1 MQHAFIVN
9 LDECQKKDMIIANEQ
24 YEKDGNGW
32 VDKHKYYLRYSTSFT
47 K

>member
-24 YEKDGNGW
+24 YEKMVTDGWININ
-32 VDKHKYYLRYSTSFT
+32 TT
-47 K
+47 